1 MIKRYSALVALSV
14 LVVLTAL
21 ALTSW
26 SLGWLRSGLSPEQ
39 KQPLELS
46 LSVSKESFLVG
57 EPVLIQ
63 LRLTNKS
70 DKELKVEVGFDPRRH
85 DAQIA
90 FGDGPFQPYLP
101 LAAKILTTKVGI
113 EVDRIIITLKPGESW
128 EVSGF
133 NLFNAE
139 TNDYAFPAPGRY
151 RFKYEFRYDPEDL
164 SKKVESN
171 VLEIK
176 VVAPEREVDQKAL
189 QFIVDHQLKPFLN
202 PSEVEFLPIEEEQ
215 GPDKIVTQFK
225 ELLKQFPESIYA
237 PYAQQVIEE
246 LCKGRHEQPECKE
259 G

>member
-1 MIKRYSALVALSV
+1 VLAALLVAL
-14 LVVLTAL
+14 TTL
-21 ALTSW
+21 AITIW
-26 SLGWLRSGLSPEQ
+26 GLGWLRSGLNQEQ

-63 LRLTNKS
+63 QRLTNKS
-70 DKELKVEVGFDPRRH
+70 DKELKVDLSPDLRRH

-101 LAAKILTTKVGI
+101 LVAEILSSIDT
-113 EVDRIIITLKPGESW
+113 DRVIITLKPGESR
-128 EVSGF
+128 EDSGF
-133 NLFNAE
+133 VLFNAK

-151 RFKYEFRYDPEDL
+151 RYKYELLYDPEDL

-202 PSEVEFLPIEEEQ
+202 PSEVTFLPTEEQ
-215 GPDKIVTQFK
+215 DTSKIVTQFK

-237 PYAQQVIEE
+237 PYAQQVIEKLCREERGE
-246 LCKGRHEQPECKE
+246 LPACQ
-259 G
+259 